1 MAWYFD
7 PSAQHVIVLKH
18 LVVRHDDDYWSALS
32 SYPNWSRPLGIEDG
46 RTLTVVSWNAS
57 RATTT
62 RSPISVVEEELGVG
76 TCRGT
81 WIAQRNAPGAWYTW
95 RTGTTCAHDDSR
107 TKEDVAIAAEAR
119 EHAELDV
126 RPASLR
132 HAPQAIPMDGFEV
145 GEGPHGPHSASS
157 R

>member
-7 PSAQHVIVLKH
+7 FDPSAEHVVVLRH
-18 LVVRHDDDYWSALS
+18 LVVRHDDDYWSALL
-32 SYPNWSRPLGIEDG
+32 SYLDWSRGIGDG
-46 RTLTVVSWNAS
+46 RTLTVLSWNAS

-62 RSPISVVEEELGVG
+62 CSHVSIVKEEHGIG

-107 TKEDVAIAAEAR
+107 TKRMLQLQQKHVSMQSLMSAP
-119 EHAELDV
+119 
-126 RPASLR
+126 PACGSHLR
-132 HAPQAIPMDGFEV
+132 
-145 GEGPHGPHSASS
+145 SS
-157 R
+157 